1 MISSQPTQSV
11 SRFGKSLGFK
21 TIIWRKT
28 EKDPSADIPGLQ
40 KKKKKK
46 TDVCLQIGT
55 YLCKFLYK
63 PVHTHAH
70 LKH

>member
-28 EKDPSADIPGLQ
+28 EKDPSADIPSLQEKNKQ
-40 KKKKKK
+40 KKKNNA
-46 TDVCLQIGT
+46 CLPADRYIPMQI
-55 YLCKFLYK
+55 LI
-63 PVHTHAH
+63 
-70 LKH
+70 

>member
-40 KKKKKK
+40 KKKNNG
-46 TDVCLQIGT
+46 CLPADRYIPMQI
-55 YLCKFLYK
+55 LI
-63 PVHTHAH
+63 
-70 LKH
+70 

>member
-28 EKDPSADIPGLQ
+28 EKDPSADIPGL
-40 KKKKKK
+40 KKKKNA
-46 TDVCLQIGT
+46 CLPADRYIPMKI
-55 YLCKFLYK
+55 LI
-63 PVHTHAH
+63 
-70 LKH
+70 